1 MTVQPTRTT
10 SYSGVR
16 SPTPPNLWTRSRDP
30 SPQDVALYVIGDLWY
45 NDQTLVFWILQDFT
59 GTTLGPLADW
69 IILAPATGTMGTLTG
84 DVGGPVSP
92 NAGNI
97 NVQGGLNGI
106 QFSNG
111 GLGQLNA
118 AVQVDGVTIG
128 INGAGQL
135 EQIGSASLVWN
146 LIAVNTPALVNN
158 GYMANAGAPITVT
171 LPATFAFGDIIWVK
185 DFNGGGVVVAPNVG
199 QSIVFN
205 DTLVL
210 GSLTSVNITS
220 AVQLVGSIANT
231 RWDVIT
237 SMGTWVLT

>member
-1 MTVQPTRTT
+1 MTIQPTRTT

-30 SPQDVALYVIGDLWY
+30 GQNDVQLYVIGDLWY

-59 GTTLGPLADW
+59 GTSLGPLANW

-84 DVGGPVSP
+84 DVGGAVSP
-92 NAGNI
+92 VAGNI
-97 NVQGGLNGI
+97 NIQGGLNGI

-111 GLGQLNA
+111 GPGQLNA
-118 AVQVDGVTIG
+118 AVQVDGVSIG

-135 EQIGSASLVWN
+135 TQIGSASFTWN
-146 LIAVNTPALVNN
+146 MVAVNTLAAPNQ
-158 GYMANAGAPITVT
+158 GYMANSGAPITIT
-171 LPATFAFGDIIWVK
+171 LPSVFAFGDEIWVK
-185 DFNGGGVVVAPNVG
+185 DFNGGGVVVVPGAG
-199 QSIVFN
+199 DTIVFN
-205 DTLVL
+205 DTLVA

-220 AVQLVGSIANT
+220 AVQLVASVANS

-237 SMGTWVLT
+237 SQGTWILS